1 MRYRAGVDI
10 GGTFTDIVLMSEEGQ
25 LHVRKQPSTPDDY
38 SRGIAEGLQALCL
51 DVGADAG
58 AITELVHATTVATN
72 AILEGKG
79 AVTGLITTQGFR
91 DVLELGRIRYPRLYD
106 LQYVKP
112 RPLALRRHRFEVAER
127 VAADGAIT
135 LPLDDAEIDRVIAQ
149 VGASEVT
156 AVAICLLNSYANA
169 HHEQILRDRLVA
181 ALPDLYVTCSC
192 DVLPEIREYE
202 RTSTT
207 VVNAYLGPIVRNY
220 LSALTARLRNIGLT
234 CPIRIMQSNGGLMN
248 ADEAI
253 AKPAYIIESGPAA
266 GVIAGAHLASLSGY
280 ADVITVDMGGTTAKA
295 AIIENGEPARTTEY
309 EVGAGINLS
318 SKLIKGGGY
327 SVKLPFIDVSEVG
340 AGGGSL
346 VNFDAGGLLRVGPES
361 AGSVPGPVCYGRG
374 NTIPTLTDVFVTLG
388 YLNQEA
394 IAGGEVPIHAAA
406 SRDAVEAVVA
416 TPLGLTSAQASL
428 GVQAVATATMARAV
442 KAVSTYRGRD
452 PRDFVLFA
460 FGGNGPMI
468 AAEIAKSMGMRKV
481 VIPAKPGV
489 FSALGLLFSQLE
501 HEFRKSNFRV
511 LNADTADNFA
521 DEFCKLEAK
530 SRHQLLQQGYAE
542 DDLTF
547 QRLADIRYEG
557 QAFELTLPALSDAEG
572 RSSQAATITAFHAE
586 HARTYGHSA
595 PGQPVELI
603 GHRVRVLIGK
613 DQDAVKLQQAIV
625 SQPREVASREAF
637 FEGVGKVP
645 VPVYSR
651 DHLVTPKTGPLI
663 IEEYDSTC
671 VVPPGAVAQV
681 DANYNIII
689 VLEPSD
695 DARL

>member
-58 AITELVHATTVATN
+58 AIIELVHATTVATN

-625 SQPREVASREAF
+625 SQPREAASREAF

>member
-530 SRHQLLQQGYAE
+530 SRHQLLQQGYGE

-625 SQPREVASREAF
+625 SQPREAASREAF

>member
-1 MRYRAGVDI
+1 
-10 GGTFTDIVLMSEEGQ
+10 
-25 LHVRKQPSTPDDY
+25 
-38 SRGIAEGLQALCL
+38 
-51 DVGADAG
+51 
-58 AITELVHATTVATN
+58 
-72 AILEGKG
+72 
-79 AVTGLITTQGFR
+79 
-91 DVLELGRIRYPRLYD
+91 
-106 LQYVKP
+106 
-112 RPLALRRHRFEVAER
+112 
-127 VAADGAIT
+127 
-135 LPLDDAEIDRVIAQ
+135 
-149 VGASEVT
+149 
-156 AVAICLLNSYANA
+156 
-169 HHEQILRDRLVA
+169 
-181 ALPDLYVTCSC
+181 
-192 DVLPEIREYE
+192 
-202 RTSTT
+202 
-207 VVNAYLGPIVRNY
+207 
-220 LSALTARLRNIGLT
+220 
-234 CPIRIMQSNGGLMN
+234 MN

-530 SRHQLLQQGYAE
+530 SRHQLLQQGYGE

-625 SQPREVASREAF
+625 SQPREAASREAF
-637 FEGVGKVP
+637 FEGVGKVT

-695 DARL
+695 DPRL